1 MGNNHYF
8 CFVLYIQINEFF
20 PMYTIL
26 IIEDEPR
33 VASLLMNG
41 LEENGYQTMVAYDGL
56 MGLRLFQTHTFD
68 LVISDIVLPKMDGF
82 ELAKEIRK
90 TNPNIPILML
100 TALGSTNDKLDG
112 FDAGADDYIV
122 KPFAFEEL
130 TARIRSLGRR
140 SGKWEDDNLLTI
152 CDISY
157 DCNARLLSGS
167 TGSIR
172 LSGREGRLLEV
183 LLRSFELVIRREV
196 LLSRVWGVDAEV
208 EDCNL
213 DTYIHYLRKRLSYVG
228 STLALKTIRGVGY
241 TLASS

>member
-1 MGNNHYF
+1 
-8 CFVLYIQINEFF
+8 
-20 PMYTIL
+20 MYTIL

-112 FDAGADDYIV
+112 FDAGADDYLV
-122 KPFAFEEL
+122 KPFSFQEL
-130 TARIRSLGRR
+130 EARIKALLRRIGMETATASLRCGDLSLDPTSHRAFR
-140 SGKWEDDNLLTI
+140 NGTPIDLTVKE
-152 CDISY
+152 Y
-157 DCNARLLSGS
+157 
-167 TGSIR
+167 
-172 LSGREGRLLEV
+172 RLLEYFILNQGTALNRLTLLKHV
-183 LLRSFELVIRREV
+183 WDKDFDTNTNVVDVYVNYLRSKIDKDFDHKLIRTV
-196 LLSRVWGVDAEV
+196 
-208 EDCNL
+208 
-213 DTYIHYLRKRLSYVG
+213 VG
-228 STLALKTIRGVGY
+228 IGY
-241 TLASS
+241 MMEA